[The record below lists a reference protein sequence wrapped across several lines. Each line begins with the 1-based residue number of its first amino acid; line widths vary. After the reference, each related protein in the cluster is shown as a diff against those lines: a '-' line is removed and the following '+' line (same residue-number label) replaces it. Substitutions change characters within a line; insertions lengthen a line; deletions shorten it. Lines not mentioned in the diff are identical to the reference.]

1 MKKIYFIIL
10 GLIVVAV
17 ITVLAFI
24 LNNNN
29 SMLSGNIKDV
39 VKITVSSNYDSL
51 VVPKTLSSEE
61 NKIVLDILKSIKTTT
76 IKHPNHLQGMDSE
89 VPFTLEIE
97 YVNGTIDVI
106 YASEIPVKYFRFLE
120 SKGPDGDRGYI
131 ISNKMDDLLQFLKN
145 KFNK

>member
-1 MKKIYFIIL
+1 MKKYFIVL

-29 SMLSGNIKDV
+29 SMLSGNAKDV
-39 VKITVSSNYDSL
+39 VKVTISSNYDSL

-61 NKIVLDILKSIKTTT
+61 NKIVLDILKSVKTTT
-76 IKHPNHLQGMDSE
+76 VKHPNHLQGMYSE
-89 VPFTLEIE
+89 RPFTIEVE

-106 YASEIPVKYFRFLE
+106 YATEIQVKYFRFLD
-120 SKGPDGDRGYI
+120 SKGPDSDSGYI
-131 ISNKMDDLLQFLKN
+131 ISSKMDDLFLFIKN

>member
-1 MKKIYFIIL
+1 MKKNYFIVL

-24 LNNNN
+24 LNNN
-29 SMLSGNIKDV
+29 SMLSGNTKDV

-61 NKIVLDILKSIKTTT
+61 NKIVLDILKSINTTT
-76 IKHPNHLQGMDSE
+76 VKHPNHLQGISSDS
-89 VPFTLEIE
+89 PFTFEVE
-97 YVNGTIDVI
+97 YINGTIDII
-106 YASEIPVKYFRFLE
+106 YTTEMQVKYFRFLD

>member
-1 MKKIYFIIL
+1 MKNKYFIVL

-24 LNNNN
+24 LNNN
-29 SMLSGNIKDV
+29 SMLSGNTTDV

-51 VVPKTLSSEE
+51 VVPMTLSSEE
-61 NKIVLDILKSIKTTT
+61 IEIVLDILKSVKTTT
-76 IKHPNHLQGMDSE
+76 VKHPNHLQGMNSDGH
-89 VPFTLEIE
+89 FTFEIE
-97 YVNGTIDVI
+97 YINGTIDVI
-106 YASEIPVKYFRFLE
+106 YATEIQVKYFRFLD

-131 ISNKMDDLLQFLKN
+131 ISNKMYDLLRFLEN